1 MLGVSHARA
10 SVLDQLIYLKSQLD
24 LPAVLQIIL
33 VAVLL
38 YAVLTLIQGTQA
50 DILLRGVLV
59 LFVVLNVVGRVFQLT
74 LIIWILENALPGIIL
89 VVVLLFAPELRRIL
103 ERIGRTGGYIAHPFG
118 HSDTPTVERMVE
130 EVSRAASDLSRR
142 SWGALIVLQRESGLE
157 EIAETGTRL
166 NATISPELLLTI
178 FYPNSELH
186 DLAVIVRGHTIVAA
200 ECVLPMSNTV
210 GREQHLGSRH
220 RAGLGISEQSD
231 AVTVIVSEETGSI
244 SMAVDGKLA
253 RHLTQDQL
261 RRRLRALF
269 HTSTTRRRPILPRI
283 PAWITRR

>member
-1 MLGVSHARA
+1 M
-10 SVLDQLIYLKSQLD
+10 LDQLVYLKSQFD
-24 LPAVLQIIL
+24 LSAVIQIVV
-33 VAVLL
+33 VALLL

-59 LFVVLNVVGRVFQLT
+59 LFVLLNVVGRVFQLT

-89 VVVLLFAPELRRIL
+89 VVALLFAPELRRIL
-103 ERIGRTGGYIAHPFG
+103 ERLGRTGGYLAHPFG
-118 HSDTPTVERMVE
+118 QADVPTVERLVDS
-130 EVSRAASDLSRR
+130 VTQAAGDLSRR
-142 SWGALIVLQRESGLE
+142 SWGALLVLERESGLE

-166 NATISPELLLTI
+166 NATMSPELLLTI

-200 ECVLPMSNTV
+200 GCVLPMSESVN
-210 GREQHLGSRH
+210 REQHLGSRH

-231 AVTVIVSEETGSI
+231 AITVIVSEETGGI

-253 RHLTQDQL
+253 RHLNEDQL

-269 HTSTTRRRPILPRI
+269 RTRSPRKRPLLQGL
-283 PAWITRR
+283 PAWLARR

>member
-1 MLGVSHARA
+1 M
-10 SVLDQLIYLKSQLD
+10 LDQLVYLKSQFD
-24 LPAVLQIIL
+24 LSAVIQIVV
-33 VAVLL
+33 VALLL
-38 YAVLTLIQGTQA
+38 YAVLTLIRGTQA

-59 LFVVLNVVGRVFQLT
+59 LFVLLNVVGRVFQLT

-89 VVVLLFAPELRRIL
+89 VVALLFAPELRRIL
-103 ERIGRTGGYIAHPFG
+103 ERLGRTGGYLAHPFG
-118 HSDTPTVERMVE
+118 QASIPTVERLVDS
-130 EVSRAASDLSRR
+130 VTQAAGDLSRR
-142 SWGALIVLQRESGLE
+142 SWGALLVLERESGLV

-186 DLAVIVRGHTIVAA
+186 DLAVIVRGHTVVAA
-200 ECVLPMSNTV
+200 GCVLPMSESVN
-210 GREQHLGSRH
+210 REQHLGSRH

-231 AVTVIVSEETGSI
+231 AITVIVSEETGGI

-253 RHLTQDQL
+253 RHLNEDQL

-269 HTSTTRRRPILPRI
+269 RTRSPRRRPLLQGLA
-283 PAWITRR
+283 AWLARR